1 MNNDCGIRSTQVGL
15 ISSRG
20 GFDSRN
26 KTKDATF
33 RSQIAPI
40 LLLAAI
46 FLLNFLSRVILAPLL
61 PTIERD
67 LGVGHGEAGSLFLL
81 ISVGYFISLLS
92 SGFIA
97 SRLMH
102 YRTIILSAS
111 AIGLALVTISFSDG
125 HPGVLLGLVLVG
137 LSAGLYLPSGIST
150 LTSLVAPQQWGKA
163 IAIHELA
170 PNLGFVLAP
179 LISEAMLKWFS
190 WRGIL
195 AVMGLAS
202 IAAGMAFARFGQ
214 GGRFPG
220 AAPSAASFQNIL
232 AKPAFWIMTILFSLG
247 ITGSLGVYT
256 MLPLYLV
263 AERGLD
269 QYSANILVAISRIS
283 GLAMA
288 FLAGWATDRFGA
300 KKIMAAVFLLT
311 GSMTVLLGLAKGHW
325 LVIIVFL
332 QPMLA
337 VCFFPSG
344 FAALACIGPPSSRN
358 VAVSLAIPLAFLIG
372 AGGIPTGIGIMGDCA
387 NFALG
392 FSLAGGLI
400 LAGFVLALTL
410 ELPNEHE
417 CPASFLVE

>member
-1 MNNDCGIRSTQVGL
+1 M
-15 ISSRG
+15 
-20 GFDSRN
+20 F
-26 KTKDATF
+26 KDPTF
-33 RSQIAPI
+33 RSKIGPI
-40 LLLAAI
+40 LLLSQI
-46 FLLNFLSRVILAPLL
+46 FLLNFLGRVILAPLL

-67 LGVGHGEAGSLFLL
+67 LAVGHGEAGSLFLL
-81 ISVGYFISLLS
+81 ISLGYFISLLG
-92 SGFIA
+92 SGFVA
-97 SRLMH
+97 SWLMH

-111 AIGLALVTISFSDG
+111 AIGLALVAISFSDSQ
-125 HPGVLLGLVLVG
+125 PGVLLGLFLLG

-150 LTSLVAPQQWGKA
+150 LTSLVEPNQWGKA

-179 LISEAMLKWFS
+179 LISAALLRWFS

-195 AVMGLAS
+195 AVMGVAS
-202 IAAGMAFARFGQ
+202 IAAGVAFARFGK

-232 AKPAFWIMTILFSLG
+232 TKPAFWVMTTLFSLG
-247 ITGSLGVYT
+247 ITGSLGVYA

-269 QYSANILVAISRIS
+269 QYSANILVAISRVS
-283 GLAMA
+283 GLGMA

-300 KKIMAAVFLLT
+300 KRIMAAVLILT
-311 GSMTVLLGLAKGHW
+311 GSMTVLLGVAKGYW
-325 LVIIVFL
+325 IVIIVFL

-337 VCFFPSG
+337 VCFFPAG
-344 FAALACIGPPSSRN
+344 FAALSRIGPPSSRN

-372 AGGIPTGIGIMGDCA
+372 AGSIPTGIGIIGDFA

-392 FSLAGGLI
+392 FALVGGLI
-400 LAGFVLALTL
+400 LAGFFLTL
-410 ELPNEHE
+410 TVKLPEGKGLSGSL
-417 CPASFLVE
+417 PVD

>member
-1 MNNDCGIRSTQVGL
+1 MSL
-15 ISSRG
+15 PSSGNTSAHRQ
-20 GFDSRN
+20 
-26 KTKDATF
+26 DAKYTSF
-33 RSQIAPI
+33 RSQVRPI
-40 LLLAAI
+40 LLLASI
-46 FLLNFLSRVILAPLL
+46 FLLNFLGRVILAPLL

-67 LGVGHGEAGSLFLL
+67 LGVGHAEAGSLFLF
-81 ISVGYFISLLS
+81 ISVGYFISLLA
-92 SGFIA
+92 SGFVA

-111 AIGLALVTISFSDG
+111 AIGLALVAISLSDSQ
-125 HPGVLLGLVLVG
+125 PGVLVGLVLVG

-150 LTSLVAPQQWGKA
+150 LTSLVGPNQWGKA
-163 IAIHELA
+163 LAVHELA

-179 LISEAMLKWFS
+179 LISEALLKWFS

-195 AVMGLAS
+195 AVMGVAS
-202 IAAGMAFARFGQ
+202 IAAGVAFARFGK

-220 AAPSAASFQNIL
+220 AAPSIASLQDIL

-247 ITGSLGVYT
+247 ITGSLGIYA

-269 QYSANILVAISRIS
+269 QYSANVLVAVSRIS

-311 GSMTVLLGLAKGHW
+311 GSMTVLLGLTKGYW

-337 VCFFPSG
+337 VCFFPAG
-344 FAALACIGPPSSRN
+344 FAALSCIGPASSRN

-372 AGGIPTGIGIMGDCA
+372 AGTIPAGIGIMGD
-387 NFALG
+387 FAHFAMG
-392 FSLAGGLI
+392 FGLAGGLI
-400 LAGFVLALTL
+400 LVGFVLTITL
-410 ELPNEHE
+410 KLPKEHE
-417 CPASFLVE
+417 CPASFSSE

>member
-1 MNNDCGIRSTQVGL
+1 MR
-15 ISSRG
+15 
-20 GFDSRN
+20 
-26 KTKDATF
+26 
-33 RSQIAPI
+33 PI
-40 LLLAAI
+40 LLLSSI
-46 FLLNFLSRVILAPLL
+46 FLLNFLGRVILAPLL

-67 LGVGHGEAGSLFLL
+67 LGVGHAEAGSLFLL
-81 ISVGYFISLLS
+81 ISVGYFISLLA
-92 SGFIA
+92 SGFVA

-111 AIGLALVTISFSDG
+111 AIGLALVTISLSDSQ
-125 HPGVLLGLVLVG
+125 PGVLVGLILVG

-150 LTSLVAPQQWGKA
+150 LTSLVVPNQWGKA
-163 IAIHELA
+163 LAVHELA

-179 LISEAMLKWFS
+179 LISEALLKWFS

-195 AVMGLAS
+195 AVMGVAS
-202 IAAGMAFARFGQ
+202 IAAGVAFARFGK

-220 AAPSAASFQNIL
+220 AAPSIASFQDIL

-247 ITGSLGVYT
+247 ITGSLGIYA

-269 QYSANILVAISRIS
+269 QYSANVLVAISRIS

-311 GSMTVLLGLAKGHW
+311 GSMTVLLGLTKGYW

-337 VCFFPSG
+337 VCFFPAG
-344 FAALACIGPPSSRN
+344 FAALSCIGPASSRN

-372 AGGIPTGIGIMGDCA
+372 AGGIPTGIGIMGDFA
-387 NFALG
+387 HFALG
-392 FSLAGGLI
+392 FGLVGGLI
-400 LAGFVLALTL
+400 LVGFVLTITL
-410 ELPNEHE
+410 KLPKEHE
-417 CPASFLVE
+417 CPASFSAE

>member
-1 MNNDCGIRSTQVGL
+1 MSLDPNFKAKIR
-15 ISSRG
+15 
-20 GFDSRN
+20 
-26 KTKDATF
+26 
-33 RSQIAPI
+33 PI
-40 LLLAAI
+40 LLLSQI
-46 FLLNFLSRVILAPLL
+46 FLLNFLGRVILAPLI

-81 ISVGYFISLLS
+81 ISLGYFISLLS

-97 SRLMH
+97 SWLMH

-111 AIGLALVTISFSDG
+111 AVGLALVTISFSG
-125 HPGVLLGLVLVG
+125 SQMGVLLGLVLLG

-150 LTSLVAPQQWGKA
+150 LTSLVGPDQWGKA

-179 LISEAMLKWFS
+179 LISEALLRWFS

-195 AVMGLAS
+195 GVMGVAS
-202 IAAGMAFARFGQ
+202 IAAGVAFARFGT

-220 AAPSAASFQNIL
+220 TAPSAASFQTIL
-232 AKPAFWIMTILFSLG
+232 SKPAFWVITTLFSLG
-247 ITGSLGVYT
+247 ITGSLGIYA

-263 AERGLD
+263 AERGLA

-283 GLAMA
+283 GLGMA

-300 KKIMAAVFLLT
+300 KRTMATVLLLT
-311 GSMTVLLGLAKGHW
+311 GSMTVLLGLAKGYW
-325 LVIIVFL
+325 LFIIVFL

-337 VCFFPSG
+337 VCFFPAG
-344 FAALACIGPPSSRN
+344 FAALSCLGPQSSRN

-372 AGGIPTGIGIMGDCA
+372 AGSIPTGIGIMGDLA

-392 FSLAGGLI
+392 FALVGGLI
-400 LAGFVLALTL
+400 IAGFLLTL
-410 ELPNEHE
+410 TLRLPKEHE
-417 CPASFLVE
+417 CPASFSAE

>member
-1 MNNDCGIRSTQVGL
+1 M
-15 ISSRG
+15 
-20 GFDSRN
+20 F
-26 KTKDATF
+26 KDPTF
-33 RSQIAPI
+33 RSKIGPI
-40 LLLAAI
+40 LLLSQI
-46 FLLNFLSRVILAPLL
+46 FLLNFLGRVILAPLL

-67 LGVGHGEAGSLFLL
+67 LAVGHGEAGSLFLL
-81 ISVGYFISLLS
+81 ISLGYFISLLG
-92 SGFIA
+92 SGFVA
-97 SRLMH
+97 SWLMH

-111 AIGLALVTISFSDG
+111 AIGLALVAISFSDSQ
-125 HPGVLLGLVLVG
+125 PGVLLGLVLLG

-150 LTSLVAPQQWGKA
+150 LTSLVEPNQWGKA

-179 LISEAMLKWFS
+179 LISAALLRWFS

-195 AVMGLAS
+195 AVMGVAS
-202 IAAGMAFARFGQ
+202 IAAGVAFARFGK

-232 AKPAFWIMTILFSLG
+232 TKPAFWVMTTLFSLG
-247 ITGSLGVYT
+247 ITGSLGVYA

-269 QYSANILVAISRIS
+269 QYSANILVAISRVS
-283 GLAMA
+283 GLGMV

-300 KKIMAAVFLLT
+300 KRIMAAVLILT
-311 GSMTVLLGLAKGHW
+311 GSMTVLLGVAKGYW
-325 LVIIVFL
+325 IVIIVFL

-337 VCFFPSG
+337 VCFFPAG
-344 FAALACIGPPSSRN
+344 FAALSRIGPPSSRN

-372 AGGIPTGIGIMGDCA
+372 AGSIPTGIGIIGDFA

-392 FSLAGGLI
+392 FALVGGLI
-400 LAGFVLALTL
+400 LAGFFLTL
-410 ELPNEHE
+410 TVKLPEGKGLSGSL
-417 CPASFLVE
+417 PVD

>member
-1 MNNDCGIRSTQVGL
+1 MFLDSTFQSK
-15 ISSRG
+15 IW
-20 GFDSRN
+20 
-26 KTKDATF
+26 
-33 RSQIAPI
+33 PI
-40 LLLAAI
+40 LLLSQI
-46 FLLNFLSRVILAPLL
+46 FLLNFLGRVILAPLL

-81 ISVGYFISLLS
+81 ISLGYFISLLA

-111 AIGLALVTISFSDG
+111 AIGLALITISFSG
-125 HPGVLLGLVLVG
+125 SQMGVLLGLVLLG

-150 LTSLVAPQQWGKA
+150 LTSLVGPDQWGKA

-179 LISEAMLKWFS
+179 LISEALLKWFS

-195 AVMGLAS
+195 GVMGVAS
-202 IAAGMAFARFGQ
+202 IAAGIAFTRFGK
-214 GGRFPG
+214 GGRFSG
-220 AAPSAASFQNIL
+220 TAPSAASFRDIL
-232 AKPAFWIMTILFSLG
+232 SKPAFWIITTLFSLG
-247 ITGSLGVYT
+247 ITGSLGIYA

-283 GLAMA
+283 GLGMA

-300 KKIMAAVFLLT
+300 KRIMATVLLLT
-311 GSMTVLLGLAKGHW
+311 GSMTVLLGLAKGYW
-325 LVIIVFL
+325 LFIIVFL

-337 VCFFPSG
+337 VCFFPAG
-344 FAALACIGPPSSRN
+344 FAALSRIGPLSSRN

-372 AGGIPTGIGIMGDCA
+372 AGSIPTGIGIMGDLA

-392 FSLAGGLI
+392 FALVGGLI
-400 LAGFVLALTL
+400 IAGFLLTL
-410 ELPNEHE
+410 TLRLPEEHKFL
-417 CPASFLVE
+417 ASFSAE

>member
-1 MNNDCGIRSTQVGL
+1 VYVDSTFKPKIG
-15 ISSRG
+15 
-20 GFDSRN
+20 
-26 KTKDATF
+26 
-33 RSQIAPI
+33 PI
-40 LLLAAI
+40 LLLSQI
-46 FLLNFLSRVILAPLL
+46 FLLNFLGRVILAPLL

-67 LGVGHGEAGSLFLL
+67 LGVGHGAAGSLFLL
-81 ISVGYFISLLS
+81 ISLGYFISLLA

-97 SRLMH
+97 SWLMH

-111 AIGLALVTISFSDG
+111 AVGLALVTISFSG
-125 HPGVLLGLVLVG
+125 SQMGVLLGLVLLG

-150 LTSLVAPQQWGKA
+150 LTSLVNPNQWGKA

-179 LISEAMLKWFS
+179 LISEALLRWFS

-195 AVMGLAS
+195 GVMGVAS
-202 IAAGMAFARFGQ
+202 IAAGVAFARFGK

-220 AAPSAASFQNIL
+220 AAPSAASFQTIL
-232 AKPAFWIMTILFSLG
+232 CKPAFWVMTTLFSLG
-247 ITGSLGVYT
+247 ITGSLGIYA

-283 GLAMA
+283 GLGMA

-300 KKIMAAVFLLT
+300 KRIMATVLLLT
-311 GSMTVLLGLAKGHW
+311 GSTTVLLGLAKGYW
-325 LVIIVFL
+325 IVIIVFL

-337 VCFFPSG
+337 VCFFPAG
-344 FAALACIGPPSSRN
+344 FAALSCIGPPSSRN

-372 AGGIPTGIGIMGDCA
+372 AGSIPTGIGIMGDFA

-392 FSLAGGLI
+392 FALVGGLI
-400 LAGFVLALTL
+400 LAGFLLTL
-410 ELPNEHE
+410 TLRLPNEHE
-417 CPASFLVE
+417 CPASFSAQ

>member
-1 MNNDCGIRSTQVGL
+1 MSL
-15 ISSRG
+15 FSSGSSSDNRKIAEDTN
-20 GFDSRN
+20 F
-26 KTKDATF
+26 K
-33 RSQIAPI
+33 SQIGPI
-40 LLLAAI
+40 FLLAAI
-46 FLLNFLSRVILAPLL
+46 FLLNFLGRVILAPLL

-67 LGVGHGEAGSLFLL
+67 LGFGHTEAGSLFLL
-81 ISVGYFISLLS
+81 ISMGYFVSLVA
-92 SGFIA
+92 SGFVA

-102 YRTIILSAS
+102 YRTISLSAS
-111 AIGLALVTISFSDG
+111 AIGLALVTISFSDSQAG
-125 HPGVLLGLVLVG
+125 VLVG
-137 LSAGLYLPSGIST
+137 LVFLGLAAGLYLPSGIST
-150 LTSLVAPQQWGKA
+150 LTSLVNPNQWGKA

-179 LISEAMLKWFS
+179 LISEALLQWFS

-195 AVMGLAS
+195 GVMGAAS
-202 IAAGMAFARFGQ
+202 ITAGATFARFGK

-220 AAPSAASFQNIL
+220 AAPSVASFRNIL

-247 ITGSLGVYT
+247 ITGSLGVYA

-269 QYSANILVAISRIS
+269 QYSANVLVAVSRIS

-311 GSMTVLLGLAKGHW
+311 GSMTVLLGLTKGYW

-337 VCFFPSG
+337 VCFFPAG
-344 FAALACIGPPSSRN
+344 FAALSCIGPASSRN

-372 AGGIPTGIGIMGDCA
+372 AGTIPTGIGIMGD
-387 NFALG
+387 FAHFAMG
-392 FSLAGGLI
+392 FGLAGGLI
-400 LAGFVLALTL
+400 LVGFVLTITL
-410 ELPNEHE
+410 KLPKEHE
-417 CPASFLVE
+417 CPASFSAE

>member
-1 MNNDCGIRSTQVGL
+1 VFLESTFKSKIG
-15 ISSRG
+15 
-20 GFDSRN
+20 
-26 KTKDATF
+26 
-33 RSQIAPI
+33 PI
-40 LLLAAI
+40 LLLSQI
-46 FLLNFLSRVILAPLL
+46 FLLNFLGRVILAPLL

-81 ISVGYFISLLS
+81 ISLGYFISLLG

-97 SRLMH
+97 SWLMH

-111 AIGLALVTISFSDG
+111 AIGLALVTISFSDSQM
-125 HPGVLLGLVLVG
+125 GVLMGLVLLG

-150 LTSLVAPQQWGKA
+150 LTSLVGPDQWGKA

-179 LISEAMLKWFS
+179 LISEALLRWFS

-195 AVMGLAS
+195 GLMGVASVAAGLA
-202 IAAGMAFARFGQ
+202 FFGFGK

-232 AKPAFWIMTILFSLG
+232 TKPAFWVITLLFSLG
-247 ITGSLGVYT
+247 ITGSLGIYA

-263 AERGLD
+263 AERGFD
-269 QYSANILVAISRIS
+269 QHSANILVAISRIS
-283 GLAMA
+283 GLGMV

-300 KKIMAAVFLLT
+300 KRIMATVLLLT
-311 GSMTVLLGLAKGHW
+311 GSMTVLLGLAEGYW
-325 LVIIVFL
+325 LVIIVFM

-337 VCFFPSG
+337 VAFFPAG
-344 FAALACIGPPSSRN
+344 FAALSCIGPPSSRN

-372 AGGIPTGIGIMGDCA
+372 AGSIPTGIGIMGDLA

-392 FSLAGGLI
+392 FALVGGLI
-400 LAGFVLALTL
+400 LAGFLLTL
-410 ELPNEHE
+410 TLRLPKEHQ
-417 CPASFLVE
+417 CPASFSTE